1 MNADVDKITQEVD
14 LKQLEGLLENLTYAR
29 LDRDDMEQFGD
40 EQFSENF
47 LKLFR
52 LA

>member
-1 MNADVDKITQEVD
+1 MD
-14 LKQLEGLLENLTYAR
+14 LKELEKLLQNLTYAR
-29 LDRDDMEQFGD
+29 LDREDVEAVGA